1 MVAVVVAVAVAV
13 EVAVVVVVGYLLVSF
28 DVFVWVLPERGA
40 SHSSKGRG
48 SVVIE
53 NRADQ
58 DSSFFVAQLLKDV
71 PHLKVKHDP
80 GFLLCHGCSSFC
92 ELIVSFGELIIVHMF
107 VDVNRKDYFLKHKVK

>member
-1 MVAVVVAVAVAV
+1 MVAVAVEVAV

-28 DVFVWVLPERGA
+28 DVFVWVLSERGA

-53 NRADQ
+53 NRAEQ
-58 DSSFFVAQLLKDV
+58 DSSFFIAQLPKDV

-80 GFLLCHGCSSFC
+80 GFLWYHGCSSFC
-92 ELIVSFGELIIVHMF
+92 ELIVSFDELIIVHMF
-107 VDVNRKDYFLKHKVK
+107 ADVNRKDYFLKHKVK